1 MNSVVQTRRSITI
14 GNGPSFA
21 KTEMWQ
27 DLRSKLIVP
36 TEIVPLATAQRCNPA
51 LILLNHYLLRDIDF
65 PRWSEMLPI
74 AVFLRSE

>member
-36 TEIVPLATAQRCNPA
+36 TEIVPLATAQRCTDTA
-51 LILLNHYLLRDIDF
+51 QSLSAAEY
-65 PRWSEMLPI
+65 
-74 AVFLRSE
+74 